1 MLKQPQPKKVFNDR
15 SSRPGELSR
24 QDVAAIIENELAVS
38 HYQPIVGMTSRS
50 IIGFESLCRARH
62 PATGEP
68 IPPPVLFDAASRY
81 GLLVEL
87 DRLCRRKAL
96 MGFAA
101 VSCKLPEAMLTIN
114 FETSLLDLGVAGS
127 GNILNMVDEY
137 NLDPATI
144 VIELVESKV
153 TDTEALAAF
162 VAFYRKHGFSLA
174 LDDVGAGHSNLER
187 IALLQPDVIKIDRSL
202 ISGVERHFYKQ
213 EIIRALAGLGHH
225 IGSLVLAEG
234 VETQEE
240 ALTALDLGAD
250 LLQGYLL
257 GMPRPDGGAAT
268 GWCVAEINALG
279 EKMVDQALANAAR
292 NEQWGQH
299 LEGIFSWL
307 REQVNQ
313 ADINNLGSMLMR
325 MIEQQPRLE
334 CVYVLDNDGRQIS
347 ETVCAPNKI
356 SYRGQVLYRP
366 APKGADMSLK
376 RYYLMLKAG
385 LKRYASSPYIS
396 LASGNQCVT
405 LSLWFDTADGRR
417 MILCADFD
425 AESFVG
431 RRNTD

>member
-1 MLKQPQPKKVFNDR
+1 MHKQALTF
-15 SSRPGELSR
+15 
-24 QDVAAIIENELAVS
+24 QDNGPDELARHDIQDIIQQESVES

-50 IIGFESLCRARH
+50 IIGFESLCRASH
-62 PATGEP
+62 PSTGEP
-68 IPPPVLFDAASRY
+68 IPPPVLFAAAAEY

-96 MGFAA
+96 MGFAD
-101 VSCKLPEAMLTIN
+101 VSCKLPEAILSIN

-127 GNILNMVDEY
+127 GNILNMVDEF

-153 TDTEALAAF
+153 TNTEALASF

-202 ISGVERHFYKQ
+202 ISGLDRHFYKQ
-213 EIIRALAGLGHH
+213 EIVRALTGLGHH

-257 GMPRPDGGAAT
+257 GVPRPDGGAAT
-268 GWCVAEINALG
+268 GWCVNEINALG
-279 EKMVDQALANAAR
+279 EKMVEQALANRAR
-292 NEQWGQH
+292 SEQWGLH

-307 REQVNQ
+307 RENIHR
-313 ADINNLGSMLMR
+313 AEMGDLDDLLLK
-325 MIEQQPRLE
+325 MIDGQPKLE
-334 CVYVLDNDGRQIS
+334 CVYVLDNEGRQVS

-376 RYYLMLKAG
+376 RYYLMLRTG
-385 LKRYASSPYIS
+385 LNRYASSPYIS

-405 LSLWFDTADGRR
+405 LSLWFDTADGQR